1 MASDVYAL
9 GLLLHELL
17 TGTHPFEAA
26 VSTPEDMQRA
36 ILEDSPAPPSL
47 TAGRVDAAVA
57 ALRATTPGK
66 LARHLRGRSEEHTS
80 ELQSLM
86 RNSYAVF
93 CLKNKTT
100 KNSNRLLTD

>member
-66 LARHLRGRSEEHTS
+66 LARHTRRDLDKIGRASWRERVCKYGEI
-80 ELQSLM
+80 Q
-86 RNSYAVF
+86 AVAVA
-93 CLKNKTT
+93 L
-100 KNSNRLLTD
+100 

>member
-47 TAGRVDAAVA
+47 TAGRVDAAGA
-57 ALRATTPGK
+57 ALRANT
-66 LARHLRGRSEEHTS
+66 AAIGRAACRERVCQYVEISVVACTRPKQNQA
-80 ELQSLM
+80 QSAD
-86 RNSYAVF
+86 RQ
-93 CLKNKTT
+93 
-100 KNSNRLLTD
+100 RI